1 MAKYTTTTTI
11 NAEQFLSDIPE
22 AKQIA
27 LALRNIGVE
36 LILDAETGIKAVGKT
51 SHIDPVLRKRMADH
65 RAELVKLTTQGGDV
79 IHHADRLL
87 GKATCYQEIETALAL
102 IIDAL
107 DGAIIGHASAEAF
120 VERIREVAKEMPAEG
135 AVA

>member
-1 MAKYTTTTTI
+1 MAEYTTPPM
-11 NAEQFLSDIPE
+11 NAEQFLSTIPE

-36 LILDAETGIKAVGKT
+36 LILDEKTGIKAVGKT
-51 SHIDPVLRKRMADH
+51 TRINPVLRKLMADH
-65 RAELVKLTTQGGDV
+65 REELIELANHGEDA
-79 IHHADRLL
+79 ISEADKLL
-87 GKATCYQEIETALAL
+87 GKATTFLEIETALAKV
-102 IIDAL
+102 IDAL

-120 VERIREVAKEMPAEG
+120 VERIRKVAKEMPAEG

>member
-1 MAKYTTTTTI
+1 MAEYTTTPM
-11 NAEQFLSDIPE
+11 NAEQFLSTIPE
-22 AKQIA
+22 ARQIA

-36 LILDAETGIKAVGKT
+36 LILDEETGIKAVGKT
-51 SHIDPVLRKRMADH
+51 TRIDSVLRKRMADH
-65 RAELVKLTTQGGDV
+65 REELIELASHGEDA
-79 IHHADRLL
+79 ISEADRIL
-87 GKATCYQEIETALAL
+87 GKATNYLEIETALAKV
-102 IIDAL
+102 IDAL